1 MTTTDLLLD
10 TLGYL
15 TPYDAITTDLQ
26 TLERF
31 FVEGFTTSVTRRSLF
46 DAYRRYTELLR
57 DTLPTGAAL
66 TQWIDGSFAT
76 GKRDPNDIDLVT
88 FVDFALYEQNE
99 SFFDGLRQ
107 LRYERKTDVDGYF
120 VKVYPADHADYR
132 LYSLDRA
139 DWYFRFLTPKPKG
152 NKGFLMITI

>member
-1 MTTTDLLLD
+1 MTTTVLTLD

-15 TPYDAITTDLQ
+15 TPYDATTTDLP

-31 FVEGFTTSVTRRSLF
+31 FVEGFTMSATRRRLF
-46 DAYRRYTELLR
+46 DAYRHYTELIH

-66 TQWIDGSFAT
+66 TQWIDGSFVT
-76 GKRDPNDIDLVT
+76 GKLNPSDVDVVT
-88 FVDFALYEQNE
+88 LVDFAQYEQNE
-99 SFFDGLRQ
+99 QFFDALRQ

-120 VKVYPADHADYR
+120 VKVYPADHLDCR
-132 LYSLDRA
+132 LYDLDRA

-152 NKGFLMITI
+152 NKGF